1 MGNNYSQEK
10 SPLLEKSYISNDNL
24 EKNIIISDNEKND
37 DNLNFI
43 NNKNNIEN
51 YILSLTKEIKS
62 INSKLNTF
70 DQKIN
75 NNNKENNNEL
85 INIKKN
91 KKKNFEGFS
100 MYNDYIFDEMRHEY
114 VKKKKNKFKFE
125 IKNDIKNKFIS
136 PILDSL
142 KEKDKEILDLK
153 SINDSLNNELK
164 NLKNQILINNNKVK
178 DEISNEVNLL
188 KKQFEINQ
196 GNLEKMIIKNNNE
209 IGNLKKN
216 INNDLDIIK
225 KNYDS
230 KLLNLNKQL
239 EESHSY
245 IKTSEN
251 KNNIEI
257 EKLGKKIDCEIENL
271 KKLIYLEI
279 EKKEKDSNSKLEQIN
294 KFYNENI
301 LEIKKLIKNHDY
313 EIEEIKKNME
323 KANLE
328 NDNLKKEIKIKNKE
342 LEILKENI
350 DKNSKTIEN
359 LKEQNR
365 ILNKKNDNN
374 LKQIENLKE
383 QNELI
388 KKDFRPKT
396 ISVFKESII
405 KFTNLF
411 TQNYILNKQ
420 KRQHELK
427 LKLFSDKKYG
437 RVGLNNI
444 GNTCYLNSVLQVLKN
459 IPKFTYNIIE
469 LNKYSEKFL
478 SSLKNLLI
486 SICSSNISSFSP
498 LDFKTIL
505 GIENKRFSGNNQY
518 DSTIFY
524 ISLLNII
531 HKKINKAKR
540 ENFKKLDISKYENK
554 TLQEKY
560 EIWKDY
566 FLSKNQSFI
575 FDLFYI
581 FYANEIEC
589 NSCHN
594 KTQTFQTSNFLDF
607 PIVSEKGPIKNLE
620 ECFVNYQMIKNFS
633 DKCSECHKSK
643 LSQKFIILKLP
654 PVLIINLKR
663 VGEDTA
669 YFNEIDIPF
678 YLSMKKIIKNL
689 EKNLIYELRGFIKHS
704 GSEKSGHNYAFCKNM
719 FDDKW
724 YKYNDSICSSIENE
738 PELDKIFFMCY
749 IQIGS
754 DIESY
759 EYLKKIIESL
769 NEQK

>member
-1 MGNNYSQEK
+1 MGNPYYSQEK
-10 SPLLEKSYISNDNL
+10 VHFLDKNNNDNL

-37 DNLNFI
+37 VNLNYI
-43 NNKNNIEN
+43 NNKDNIEK
-51 YILSLTKEIKS
+51 YILSLTEEIKS
-62 INSKLNTF
+62 INSKLNTL

-75 NNNKENNNEL
+75 NNNKGNDNEQ
-85 INIKKN
+85 IKIKKN
-91 KKKNFEGFS
+91 NKNNFEGFS
-100 MYNDYIFDEMRHEY
+100 MYNDYIFGEMRHEY

-125 IKNDIKNKFIS
+125 IKNDIKNIFIS

-142 KEKDKEILDLK
+142 KVKDKEILDLK
-153 SINDSLNNELK
+153 SINNSLNNELK
-164 NLKNQILINNNKVK
+164 NLKNQILINNDKLK
-178 DEISNEVNLL
+178 DEITNEVNLL
-188 KKQFEINQ
+188 KKQSEINQ
-196 GNLEKMIIKNNNE
+196 ANLGKLIINNNNE

-216 INNDLDIIK
+216 TNNDLDIIK

-230 KLLNLNKQL
+230 KILNLNKQL
-239 EESHSY
+239 EENHSY
-245 IKTSEN
+245 IKTFEN
-251 KNNIEI
+251 KSNIEI
-257 EKLGKKIDCEIENL
+257 EKLGKKIPCEIENL
-271 KKLIYLEI
+271 KKVIYLEI
-279 EKKEKDSNSKLEQIN
+279 EKKEKDINSKLEKLN

-301 LEIKKLIKNHDY
+301 IEIKKLIKKNDS
-313 EIEEIKKNME
+313 EIEEIKKNLE

-328 NDNLKKEIKIKNKE
+328 IDNLKKEIKRKNKE
-342 LEILKENI
+342 LEILKENT
-350 DKNSKTIEN
+350 DKNSN
-359 LKEQNR
+359 
-365 ILNKKNDNN
+365 
-374 LKQIENLKE
+374 QIENLKE

-388 KKDFRPKT
+388 KNDFKPKT
-396 ISVFKESII
+396 ISIFKESII
-405 KFTNLF
+405 KFKTIF

-427 LKLFSDKKYG
+427 LKLFSDKNYG

-444 GNTCYLNSVLQVLKN
+444 GNNCYLNSVLQVLKN

-469 LNKYSEKFL
+469 LNNDSEKFL
-478 SSLKNLLI
+478 SSLRNLLI
-486 SICSSNISSFSP
+486 NICSSNISSFSP

-505 GIENKRFSGNNQY
+505 GTENKRFSGNNQY

-524 ISLLNII
+524 ISFLNII

-540 ENFKKLDISKYENK
+540 ENFKKLDVSKYENK

-581 FYANEIEC
+581 FFASEIEC

-594 KTQTFQTSNFLDF
+594 KTHTFQTSNFLDF
-607 PIVSEKGPIKNLE
+607 PIVTEKGPIKTLE
-620 ECFVNYQMIKNFS
+620 ECFENYQIVKNFS
-633 DKCSECHKSK
+633 DKCSKCHKSK
-643 LSQKFIILKLP
+643 LSQKFIILELP

-689 EKNLIYELRGFIKHS
+689 ENNLIYELRGFIKHS

-738 PELDKIFFMCY
+738 PELDKIFFLCY

-754 DIESY
+754 DAESY